1 MKYFST
7 ILFLFFIGISNM
19 QAQRLEK
26 FSDNSGEYMKE
37 LNNLMTAG
45 KREKMEEIFKSFE
58 KLYKAGFYNAA
69 EMETIIK
76 VSNGMLNQRMTASP
90 YFSEYLEGLMTVKNT
105 EFGEQRFRE
114 WHSILEQILAS
125 IENRRLKPFDEFL
138 GFSKSFFEKNALRYS
153 KSGVSWYIVGKQAKM
168 DYQDEQPIILVED
181 FDLMGKRGKDSIII
195 NKTSGIYYPTE
206 EVWKG
211 NGGQVTWERFGLA
224 DDVYAELAEYE
235 FEVKKSLYEA
245 KNVKLHYPLYF
256 GSKTVI
262 GKFQDK
268 LSSASRGNERSYP
281 RFESDDQILEIDNI
295 GQGIKYKGGFRLQGL
310 TVYGFGSK
318 NVRAEMTVF
327 DDSNELTYRGLAE
340 LFAIKREEKIVAERV
355 ESTLYFGQDSLYH
368 PSVNVRF
375 EIPTKTLALSRGK
388 RGSDRNPFYN
398 SLHQVNIDAEKID
411 CHLQTDSIFIGTRA
425 VGFNKDS
432 KPMTLESLKFFAL
445 SDYQRIQNIST
456 TNPISLMKIYHDE
469 TGEKVVDADALAKRL
484 NPRFTV
490 ENINSLLYDL
500 VSQGFINYDADEKTV
515 ELKDKVFH
523 YADASTKKVDFDNL
537 RVNSVTRETNAILNL
552 KDNSIAVEGVKKIDF
567 SQKQRVGLLPFNDQV
582 TMYKNRD
589 MAFDGKVFAGFSTFM
604 GKDYRFDYDKF
615 HVEMDSVRFFDLF
628 TPTGVIQKNGEPEA
642 VSIGSRI
649 EHMTGVLLIDAPSNK
664 SGREDIEIFPSLQ
677 SKGNSFV
684 FYDYKETQQGAYK
697 RDSFYFELAPFSF
710 NKLDRY
716 VREDVQFKG
725 DMYSADIF
733 PVFKETLSLQEDES
747 LGFVTKSP
755 DAGYPNYQGKGNY
768 TGDIN
773 LSNQGFLGQGT
784 LKYLGANIDAEDFV
798 FKPKQLTA
806 SAERFD
812 LEEDRNSEIEVPQVR
827 GYDVKIDWRPYKDSM
842 YVRSKEAPFELYK
855 SGDHTLKGMLILTP
869 GGLKGTGL
877 LDWSKASMTSELFS
891 LGAYSATADT
901 TDLKIRAFDAD
912 AIALKTSNLNGIADF
927 DEQIAS
933 FKANAEFL
941 QTVLP
946 YNQYE
951 TSFNEFDWDMEQET
965 VTFKAAEGKLGSFLS
980 IHPDQDSLYFQGKSA
995 LYDLKTNLLKIGG
1008 VPFIIS
1014 SDAFIYTES
1023 GDVEIQP
1030 GAVMTTLEN
1039 AKIVADTTNQ
1049 LHVINRAT
1057 VNVLGKK
1064 EYRASGFYEYNIG
1077 DKKQEIEFAEIV
1089 GTRVG
1094 KGSRAKKASVT
1105 RATGEVTDEN
1115 DFYIDDKTEFQGTIS
1130 LSAENVN
1137 LKFDG
1142 FARLESETLPA
1153 KYWFTVSCE
1162 ADKNDLAIPFDVPK
1176 SPDAQS
1182 LYSGLFLS
1190 KETATVYPRVMMPKF
1205 FTKDRNILPV
1215 KGILKYDDK
1224 VEKFIMGDS
1233 LCVLEQSL
1241 KGNKLTYNN
1250 RTGKIDLEGK
1260 FEIGSGLNYVS
1271 VAAAGKGE
1279 TEFGQLV
1286 KDTLMGTEAMA
1297 SELTVELMAGLKMK
1311 VPENLMKILITDFKS
1326 STFETNPINYTK
1338 DMLFFKKG
1346 VLELFPEDKE
1356 MTKAANMI
1364 TSGSPLVLPKKFND
1378 YSFFFSKLPMIWDR
1392 DYQSFVTTKKKVG
1405 LTSIDGEMINSMVTV
1420 YIEFKMPTNNDD
1432 RMYVYIKSPSEL
1444 YYFFGYKQGI
1454 LSVVSNNTR
1463 FMDEV
1468 AGMKEK
1474 DRIFKM
1480 PDGGS
1485 YEIQPVNP
1493 STANAFVRRVEAV
1506 GK

>member
-1 MKYFST
+1 
-7 ILFLFFIGISNM
+7 
-19 QAQRLEK
+19 
-26 FSDNSGEYMKE
+26 MKE
-37 LNNLMTAG
+37 LNGFLTAG
-45 KREKMEEIFKSFE
+45 KSEKMEDIYKSFE
-58 KLYKAGFYNAA
+58 KLYKAGYYNSS
-69 EMETIIK
+69 EMTAIIEL
-76 VSNGMLNQRMTASP
+76 SNLMLEQRMTASP
-90 YFSEYLEGLMTVKNT
+90 YFSKYLTGLMSVKKT

-114 WHSILEQILAS
+114 WHDILGQIIGG
-125 IENRRLKPFDEFL
+125 IENRRLKPFSEFL
-138 GFSKSFFEKNALRYS
+138 GFSESFFEQNALRYS
-153 KSGVSWYIVGKQAKM
+153 KSGVSWYVVGQQAKM
-168 DYQDEQPIILVED
+168 EYRDNQPVIVVND
-181 FDLMGKRGKDSIII
+181 FDLLGKRGKDSIVI
-195 NKTSGIYYPTE
+195 NKTSGIFYPTE

-211 NGGQVTWERFGLA
+211 KGGRVTWERFGLA
-224 DDVYAELAEYE
+224 EDVYAELADYE
-235 FEVKKSLYEA
+235 FEVKKSLYEGTQ
-245 KNVKLHYPLYF
+245 VKLHYPLYF
-256 GSKTVI
+256 GDRKVV

-268 LSSASRGNERSYP
+268 LSAASRGNERSYP

-318 NVRAEMTVF
+318 NVRAEMTVY
-327 DDSNELTYRGLAE
+327 DEGNELTYRGLAE

-355 ESTLYFGQDSLYH
+355 ESTLYFGTDSLYH

-375 EIPTKTLALSRGK
+375 EIPTKTLELSRGK

-398 SLHQVNIDAEKID
+398 SLHQVNIDVEKID
-411 CHLQTDSIFIGTRA
+411 CHLQTDSVFIGTSGI
-425 VGFNKDS
+425 GFAKDS
-432 KPMTLESLKFFAL
+432 KPVTLESLKFFAI

-456 TNPISLMKIYHDE
+456 TNPISLMKIYSDE
-469 TGEKVVDADALAKRL
+469 IGEKIVNADALAKRL

-500 VSQGFINYDADEKTV
+500 VSQGFINYDAEEKIV

-537 RVNSVTRETNAILNL
+537 RINSETKETNAILNL
-552 KDNSIAVEGVKKIDF
+552 KDNSITTKGVDIVNF
-567 SQKQRVGLLPFNDQV
+567 SQSQRVGLLPFNKQII
-582 TMYKNRD
+582 MYQNRD
-589 MAFDGKVFAGFSTFM
+589 MIFDGKIFAGFSTFM
-604 GKDYRFDYDKF
+604 GKDYRFDYNKF
-615 HVEMDSVRFFDLF
+615 QVEMDSVRFFDLF
-628 TPTGVIQKNGEPEA
+628 TPTGVVKENGEPEA
-642 VSIGSRI
+642 VSIGSRV
-649 EHMTGVLLIDAPSNK
+649 EHVTGVLLIDAPSNK
-664 SGREDIEIFPSLQ
+664 SGREDIEIFPSFQ
-677 SKGNSFV
+677 SKDKSFV
-684 FYDYKETQQGAYK
+684 FYDSRETKGGAYK

-716 VREDVQFKG
+716 VRDDVQFKG
-725 DMYSADIF
+725 EMYSADIF
-733 PVFKETLSLQEDES
+733 PVFKETLTLQEDES
-747 LGFVTKSP
+747 LGYVTKTP
-755 DAGYPNYQGKGNY
+755 EKGYPNYQGKGNY
-768 TGDIN
+768 TGEVN

-812 LEEDRNSEIEVPQVR
+812 LEEDRNSEVQVPQVR

-855 SGDHTLKGMLILTP
+855 SGDHTLKGTLILTP

-891 LGAYSATADT
+891 FGAYSATADT

-927 DEQIAS
+927 DAQIAS

-951 TSFNEFDWDMEQET
+951 TSFNEFDWDMAKET

-1014 SDAFIYTES
+1014 SDAFIYSET

-1030 GAVMTTLEN
+1030 GAIMTTLNN

-1057 VNVLGKK
+1057 VNILGKK

-1077 DKKQEIEFAEIV
+1077 EKEQEIEFAEIV

-1094 KGSRAKKASVT
+1094 KGSRAEKASVT
-1105 RATGEVTDEN
+1105 RATGEVTSEEE
-1115 DFYIDDKTEFQGTIS
+1115 FYIDEKTKFQGTIS

-1142 FARLESETLPA
+1142 FAKLESEKLPA
-1153 KYWFTVSCE
+1153 RHWFTVSCE

-1176 SPDAQS
+1176 NPEGES

-1190 KETATVYPRVMMPKF
+1190 KETASVYPRVMMPKF

-1224 VEKFIMGDS
+1224 LTKFILGDS
-1233 LCVLEQSL
+1233 LLVLEQSL
-1241 KGNKLTYNN
+1241 KGNKITYNN
-1250 RTGKIDLEGK
+1250 STGRVDLEGK
-1260 FEIGSGLNYVS
+1260 FDIGSGLKYVS
-1271 VAAAGKGE
+1271 VEAAGKGQ
-1279 TEFGQLV
+1279 TEFGELV
-1286 KDTLMGTEAMA
+1286 QDTLMGTEAMA
-1297 SELTVELMAGLKMK
+1297 SQLSVELMAGLNIK
-1311 VPENLMKILITDFKS
+1311 VPENLMKIIVTDFKS

-1346 VLELFPEDKE
+1346 VLELFPEDKDI
-1356 MTKAANMI
+1356 TNAANMI
-1364 TSGSPLVLPKKFND
+1364 TSGSPLVLPKKMNN
-1378 YSFFFSKLPMIWDR
+1378 YSFFFNKLPMIWDR

-1405 LTSIDGEMINSMVTV
+1405 LVSIDGEMINSMVTV
-1420 YIEFKMPTNNDD
+1420 YIEFKMPTNEDD
-1432 RMYVYIKSPSEL
+1432 RMYIHIKSPSEL
-1444 YYFFGYKQGI
+1444 YYYFGYKQGI

-1480 PDGGS
+1480 DDGGS

-1493 STANAFVRRVEAV
+1493 STANAFVRRAEAV